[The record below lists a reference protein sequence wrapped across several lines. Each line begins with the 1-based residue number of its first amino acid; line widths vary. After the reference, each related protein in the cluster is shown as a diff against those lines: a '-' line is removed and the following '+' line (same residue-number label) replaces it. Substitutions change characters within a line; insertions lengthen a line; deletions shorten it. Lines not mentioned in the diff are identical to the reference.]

1 MIEAVTI
8 TSTAATDASP
18 PLTVTCGSRGK
29 TLGRSLVKL
38 YEVRETHESGGMLP
52 ERHPAGE
59 IVGQDGR
66 AHAKCHSADHEE
78 RDDAAE
84 EPVVVAHCGAVA
96 SGNHWMRRGLHRHT
110 DPDAADVES
119 ASGSA

>member
-1 MIEAVTI
+1 
-8 TSTAATDASP
+8 
-18 PLTVTCGSRGK
+18 
-29 TLGRSLVKL
+29 
-38 YEVRETHESGGMLP
+38 MLP